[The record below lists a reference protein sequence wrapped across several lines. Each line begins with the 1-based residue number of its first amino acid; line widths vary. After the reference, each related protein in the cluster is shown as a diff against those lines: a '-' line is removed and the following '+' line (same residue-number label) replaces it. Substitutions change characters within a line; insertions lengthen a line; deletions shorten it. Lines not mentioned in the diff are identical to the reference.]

1 MLVIPSVDIR
11 RGRVVQMVG
20 GRPETERVYGEPR
33 EMAQRWIDQGASWL
47 HIVDLDAA
55 MRTGDNLLCV
65 LDVLAGV
72 DVNVQVGGGIRDLAR
87 ANELLNNGADRVIL
101 GTAAIKAPE
110 LVRQLV
116 EIFGGNRIMVAL
128 DSRSGK
134 VLVDGWKRSTGK
146 TVFALAAEF
155 ERVGV
160 GSILFTKV
168 DVEGSMGGIAGREIR
183 ELVDAV
189 EIPVFAAGG
198 VGSLDD
204 VRAARDAG
212 AAGLVVGM
220 ALYEGKFNLKQA
232 MEVALGE
239 SRQG

>member
-1 MLVIPSVDIR
+1 LVMPSVDIR

-20 GRPETERVYGEPR
+20 GRPETERVYGEPL
-33 EMAQRWIDQGASWL
+33 EMANRWIEQGAEWL

-55 MRTGDNLLCV
+55 MRTGDNLLCI
-65 LDVLAGV
+65 LDLIASV
-72 DVNVQVGGGIRDLAR
+72 DVNVQVGGGIRNLAR
-87 ANELLNNGADRVIL
+87 ANELLNTGSDRIIL

-110 LVRQLV
+110 FVRQLV
-116 EIFGGNRIMVAL
+116 ETFGGNRVMVAL

-134 VLVDGWKRSTGK
+134 VVVEGWKKSTEK
-146 TVFALAAEF
+146 SVFDVASEF

-168 DVEGSMGGIAGREIR
+168 DVEGSMSGVAAREIR
-183 ELVDAV
+183 ELVNAV
-189 EIPVFAAGG
+189 EIPVYASGG
-198 VGSLDD
+198 VGSLGD
-204 VRAARDAG
+204 VRAAREAG
-212 AAGLVVGM
+212 AAGLVIGM
-220 ALYEGKFNLKQA
+220 ALYEKKFNLKQA